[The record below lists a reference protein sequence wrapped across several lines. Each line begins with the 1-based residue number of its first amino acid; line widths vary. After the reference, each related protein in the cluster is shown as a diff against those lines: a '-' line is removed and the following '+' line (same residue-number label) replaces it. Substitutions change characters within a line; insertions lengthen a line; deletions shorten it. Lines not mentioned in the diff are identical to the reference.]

1 MSVESLVAN
10 DGAMSTGD
18 TVVVSET
25 TTAGTTDGDS
35 RSRNAPVKGSRRL
48 IQPSIRKPAAKI
60 TKKKQTKKAPPRG
73 SVRHFPCRP
82 CVTRATRAPGH
93 ECASQDSML
102 GFPRPYTSYA
112 DMHGVDTGAACW
124 DCAKT
129 GHTCRPVPTAA
140 HAAVRAFWDLNRQFS
155 GVNDDP
161 DDAWRAAAL
170 RAAQQLRACG
180 SGAAPP
186 AAPVPAPALDSFGEV
201 LEKSLEERKVI
212 ALEAIAGAARLWV
225 QLIQQGEDD
234 EEEDED
240 N

>member
-1 MSVESLVAN
+1 
-10 DGAMSTGD
+10 MSTAD

-25 TTAGTTDGDS
+25 MTAGTTDGDS
-35 RSRNAPVKGSRRL
+35 RSRNASVKGSRRL

-93 ECASQDSML
+93 ECASQDN
-102 GFPRPYTSYA
+102 
-112 DMHGVDTGAACW
+112 TGAACW

-129 GHTCRPVPTAA
+129 GHTCRPVPAAA

-225 QLIQQGEDD
+225 QLIQQAEDD